1 MLAGR
6 STEAHVHHSLTQLD
20 ITDSDDDRR
29 RVLAY
34 LNGTQPEPSAAIT
47 QTARCEPPPR
57 L

>member
-34 LNGTQPEPSAAIT
+34 LNGAQA
-47 QTARCEPPPR
+47 
-57 L
+57 